1 MGHHGSTI
9 PGEFLRLGQKQV
21 ATAMIDDSLRLHLD
35 TREASIERLRE
46 AEGRHPIA
54 LAAMAIPSG
63 QRQIEQPVVVGGG
76 RSRRVPQETGGEGW
90 LGGGRHGVR
99 WLRADRAV
107 RPRGPRFDAG
117 IIART
122 SDRPSAAS
130 IGVAFRG
137 RNPSLMN
144 QFPRPHRSRFTVVAL
159 VAVAAIGGLVGC
171 MKGKSSEQLLADG
184 EYAYRYGRYEEAAGD
199 FRQVLD
205 RYPGDV
211 QANIGY
217 ARTQIALGNLDAAR
231 SALETAAAS
240 KPEDFQISLLLAEV
254 LFKQGDTTRL
264 YQLLRDRA
272 IEQRRPEAWIVMA
285 RYSLELDDPDTAQA
299 AVVSALEISDDSSPE
314 PYLLAAE
321 LAERVGDQKEAL
333 RRLRQAYGLAP
344 NDPRIEAMLREYGE
358 VPGPTIALPPGR

>member
-1 MGHHGSTI
+1 
-9 PGEFLRLGQKQV
+9 
-21 ATAMIDDSLRLHLD
+21 
-35 TREASIERLRE
+35 
-46 AEGRHPIA
+46 
-54 LAAMAIPSG
+54 
-63 QRQIEQPVVVGGG
+63 
-76 RSRRVPQETGGEGW
+76 
-90 LGGGRHGVR
+90 
-99 WLRADRAV
+99 
-107 RPRGPRFDAG
+107 
-117 IIART
+117 
-122 SDRPSAAS
+122 
-130 IGVAFRG
+130 
-137 RNPSLMN
+137 
-144 QFPRPHRSRFTVVAL
+144 
-159 VAVAAIGGLVGC
+159 